1 MPDTLTARAIA
12 AKILTDTRKD
22 KQFVTEALDNYPQ
35 LVNKPAATDL
45 IMGVLRNR
53 RMLDAIVEKVT
64 KRPISNIRADLLN
77 IIRVAVFE
85 LVYCPQTADYAIVN
99 EAVDY
104 AAKITDSKGAGF
116 VNWILRNTQNH
127 IINRR
132 AGREMESANPRKAV
146 PQSPISC
153 CEFDMEVLG
162 DKNESLS
169 AYLGTAFSLPN
180 WLIEN
185 WLAEFGSERTMEI
198 CFASNRRPSVYLR
211 INPLKTTIE
220 NLMDELGA
228 TEIDCKIE
236 PESQMI
242 KLMRPGA
249 ISELPGFNKGLFVV
263 QDLSAAQ
270 PVNLL
275 NPQQG
280 WMILDI
286 CAAPGTKTTQLAE
299 ATEGKAKI
307 IATDI
312 DISRLR
318 KVRENIKRLGL
329 SDCVTVINDQSLDKV
344 FRQSGGFDCVLVD
357 APCSNT
363 GVLARR
369 PEVRHRIKEGTID
382 EMAGVQIEL
391 LSRAAMLL
399 KSSGVI
405 CYSTC
410 SLEPEENRLLI
421 KSFLVNNPEF
431 ELKAEKLILPSAGE
445 FDHDGSYAAV
455 LTVQN
460 R

>member
-1 MPDTLTARAIA
+1 MPDILTARAIA

-22 KQFVTEALDNYPQ
+22 RQFAAEAIDNYPEI
-35 LVNKPAATDL
+35 VNKPAATDL

-53 RMLDAIVEKVT
+53 RLLDAVVEKVMSQ
-64 KRPISNIRADLLN
+64 PVDNIRANLRN

-85 LVYCPQTADYAIVN
+85 MVYCPQTADYAIVN

-104 AAKITDSKGAGF
+104 ASKITNQKGAGF
-116 VNWILRNTQNH
+116 VNWILRSTQNH

-132 AGREMESANPRKAV
+132 AGREMESVNPRKTI

-153 CEFDMEVLG
+153 CEFDIEILP
-162 DKNESLS
+162 DRNSS
-169 AYLGTAFSLPN
+169 PAAYLGTSFSLPD
-180 WLIEN
+180 WLVES
-185 WLAEFGSERTMEI
+185 WFTEYGSERTTEV
-198 CFASNRRPSVYLR
+198 CFASNRRPSVYIR
-211 INPLKTTIE
+211 PNPLKTTAE
-220 NLMDELGA
+220 NLADKLMAAG
-228 TEIDCKIE
+228 IDCKIA
-236 PESQMI
+236 PDSQML

-249 ISELPGFNKGLFVV
+249 ISELPGFKEGLFVV
-263 QDLSAAQ
+263 QDLSAAK
-270 PVNLL
+270 PVSLL

-280 WMILDI
+280 WTILDL

-299 ATEGKAKI
+299 ATAGKAKI
-307 IATDI
+307 VATDI
-312 DISRLR
+312 DTSRLQ

-329 SDCVTVINDQSLDKV
+329 SDCVTVNNYQSLDEV

-369 PEVRHRIKEGTID
+369 AEVRHRISRQAVE
-382 EMAGVQIEL
+382 EMTKVQQEL
-391 LSRAAMLL
+391 LSRAAGMLRRG
-399 KSSGVI
+399 GVL

-421 KSFLVNNPEF
+421 KRFLENNPG
-431 ELKAEKLILPSAGE
+431 LNVKAEKLILPSAGE

-455 LTVQN
+455 LEAQN
-460 R
+460 C